1 MTTTDYDLIVIGAG
15 PGGYVAAERAGA
27 AGKKVVLIEREE
39 HLGGVCLNWGCVP
52 TKALLASSKAFYQAG
67 HSEAF
72 GVTATGVQFS
82 FDKAQAR
89 KRQVQDTLRQGIKG
103 LMRKY
108 KVEVLRGQA
117 TFTAK
122 DTVQVSDR
130 TLKAPAIL
138 IATGS
143 RPAKP
148 PIPGADLPH
157 VVDSSAI
164 LELKTLPKR
173 LAVVGGGVIGLEF
186 ACFFAQV
193 GVAVEVI
200 EFLPEVCPSIDA
212 EIAKALRIELEAKG
226 IRFHLGHKVEKIT
239 SESVIAKGPTDAIT
253 IAADTV
259 LVCTGRTPN
268 SDGFGLEKT
277 GVEIRRGAIS
287 IDDRCR
293 TNVPGIWAIGDVTA
307 KAMLAHVASRQG
319 EVAVNDIIGHTE
331 SGRVDRMRYRA
342 IPGVVY
348 TSPEVASVG
357 LTEAQAQADGIPVT
371 VAKWPFGANGRF
383 LAEYAGKGL
392 LKAVLHKTTK
402 QLLGV
407 HAIGG
412 AVSEMS
418 FGWAAMVEAEFTVTE
433 IKELIFPHPTVN
445 EALRDAIFTLH

>member
-27 AGKKVVLIEREE
+27 AGKKVALIEREE

-52 TKALLASSKAFYQAG
+52 TKALLASSKAYYQAG

-72 GVTATGVQFS
+72 GITATGVQFS

-103 LMRKY
+103 LMKKY
-108 KVEVLRGQA
+108 KVEVIRGQA
-117 TFTAK
+117 AFTAK
-122 DTVQVSDR
+122 DAVQVGDR
-130 TLKAPAIL
+130 VLTAPAIL

-164 LELKTLPKR
+164 LELKSLPKR
-173 LAVVGGGVIGLEF
+173 LAIVGGGVIGLEF

-193 GVAVEVI
+193 GVAVEVV

-226 IRFHLGHKVEKIT
+226 IKFHLGHKVETIT
-239 SESVIAKGPTDAIT
+239 ADAVTAKGPAAAVS

-268 SDGFGLEKT
+268 SDGLGLDRI
-277 GVEIRRGAIS
+277 GVEVRRGAIA

-319 EVAVNDIIGHTE
+319 EVAVNDICGLN
-331 SGRVDRMRYRA
+331 DRMRYRA

-418 FGWAAMVEAEFTVTE
+418 FGWAAMVEAEFTVKE
-433 IKELIFPHPTVN
+433 LKELIFPHPTVN